1 MVEVHDL
8 MSILPI
14 SYVLPHFNPGTQSSV
29 EDRLQAIEKFLVD
42 LSAHI
47 NRTQTDN
54 RYYYNDLI
62 VAYDAANPI
71 PSTPPLD
78 DMIAWDDTIGRAKY
92 AYKGTWKIM

>member
-1 MVEVHDL
+1 MA
-8 MSILPI
+8 ILPI
-14 SYVLPHFNPGTQSSV
+14 KSMVAGFSATQGDLEARV
-29 EDRLQAIEKFLVD
+29 RAIEQH
-42 LSAHI
+42 LSDVIQQI
-47 NRTQTDN
+47 NAINTEN